1 MTCLRLEKRWMKDC
15 YYKVTHT
22 EIGQAVEV
30 GVGIQQK
37 GRERIY
43 LFIHLRSLQIEEI
56 YF

>member
-1 MTCLRLEKRWMKDC
+1 MKDC
-15 YYKVTHT
+15 YYKATHT